1 MKMREESCLVAGKE
15 YTIYTGEFD
24 FGNTL
29 YPKLVS
35 VNNLPLNS
43 EDLIVLN
50 SLLRE
55 YCNVSIKGGFIS
67 RNIIPNDSFGGNL
80 SLFKKSLSQVN
91 ITRCSDLALSN
102 IFGSL
107 DFNLTRQAVRECN
120 CIL

>member
-1 MKMREESCLVAGKE
+1 MEMREESCLVGGKE
-15 YTIYTGEFD
+15 HKAYVNNYSLGK
-24 FGNTL
+24 TL
-29 YPKLVS
+29 KPVIERI
-35 VNNLPLNS
+35 NNLPLNS